1 MRRFKQSA
9 RIMWPA
15 VMLVA
20 TSLMGLQAVY
30 AQQPQGQHEMPV
42 IDPTRGVSAERREV
56 AMRQGHGITFGIS
69 AVEAGLTVKST
80 PVDDSVL
87 ADAPSEFG
95 LAFEQPVR
103 LVKWVLYDETR
114 EWVDINFRSKPRVNA
129 QFSLPLPSLQ
139 QTAYYSAEW
148 AILDDAERL
157 IKGTYSFSFGTDAE
171 APSVVR
177 ARDVQM
183 DHSMHQMQ

>member
-1 MRRFKQSA
+1 MRILKRSA
-9 RIMWPA
+9 RILLPA

-30 AQQPQGQHEMPV
+30 AQQQQGEHEMPV
-42 IDPTRGVSAERREV
+42 IDSTRGVSAEIRQV
-56 AMRQGHGITFGIS
+56 SMRQGHGITFGIS
-69 AVEAGLTVKST
+69 AAEAGITVESA

-87 ADAPSEFG
+87 ANAPNEFG
-95 LAFEQPVR
+95 LGFEQPVR

-114 EWVDINFRSKPRVNA
+114 EWVDINFRYDPRVND
-129 QFSLPLPSLQ
+129 QFSLPLPPLQ
-139 QTAYYSAEW
+139 PTAYYSAEW
-148 AILDDAERL
+148 AILDDTETL
-157 IKGTYSFSFGTDAE
+157 IKGTYSFSFGPDAE

-177 ARDVQM
+177 GREVQM

>member
-1 MRRFKQSA
+1 
-9 RIMWPA
+9 
-15 VMLVA
+15 MLVA
-20 TSLMGLQAVY
+20 TSLMGPQAVY

-114 EWVDINFRSKPRVNA
+114 EWVDINFRYNPRVNA